1 MSSSTPDPTIP
12 GLRQP
17 ELSPVLV
24 RLLKGVLYQERHPA
38 EWQSLLRLQGA
49 VRDYFRLIGLTLVI
63 DEAEQYAFLR
73 QQEEPEEEG
82 APALPRLVQRRPLS
96 YPVSLLLVLLRKKLV
111 ELDAGGGET
120 RLILDRTQIIDM
132 LQVFLAESSNEA
144 RIIDRIDGHINRL
157 VEYGFLR
164 RLKGSSGQFE
174 VHRIIKAVVDSDWL
188 ADFDNRLQDYQHY
201 AAR

>member
-1 MSSSTPDPTIP
+1 MPRKDEQ
-12 GLRQP
+12 QP
-17 ELSPVLV
+17 ELPPVLI

-49 VRDYFRLIGLTLVI
+49 VRDYFRLIGLALVI

-73 QQEEPEEEG
+73 QQQEDKDNDS
-82 APALPRLVQRRPLS
+82 PALPRLVQRRPLS
-96 YPVSLLLVLLRKKLV
+96 YPVSLLLVLLRRKLI

-120 RLILDRTQIIDM
+120 RLILSREQLIDM
-132 LQVFLAESSNEA
+132 VQVFLAESSNEA
-144 RIIDRIDGHINRL
+144 KIIDQIDRHINKL

-164 RLKGSSGQFE
+164 RLKGSNGQFE

-188 ADFDNRLQDYQHY
+188 SDFDNRLKEYQEY
-201 AAR
+201 ASR